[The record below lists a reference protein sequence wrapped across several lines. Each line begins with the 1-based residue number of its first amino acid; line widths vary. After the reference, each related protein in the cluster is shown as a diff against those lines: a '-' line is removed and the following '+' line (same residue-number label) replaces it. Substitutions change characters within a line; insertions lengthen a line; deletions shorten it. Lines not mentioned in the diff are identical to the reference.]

1 MPYQAQLT
9 LEKHFKNLAEKEEDS
24 QRLISLWDILKKDL
38 VERLSSSRS
47 VFVYFSL
54 HDATHSRKIITMIEM
69 FLGEERISNLSPSDT
84 FMLLCSAYAHDYG
97 MALSAD
103 RVYQALGDDKFLLFL
118 KKQSQ
123 NPIQEERDSFKM
135 LLELVKGR
143 EDKTIKEAGKKLL
156 QEIYRAI
163 LLALQQ
169 YLRPLHSYGVI
180 SLEKDLGDLLHG
192 RIDRRIINSIVQI
205 CRLHGSSADGMMEM
219 EKYAN
224 GLESGI
230 YHPRF
235 IAAMLRLGDLLDLDN
250 GRFPLWFNG
259 AVDEDSD
266 FLPESSRLHYQKHES
281 VTHFYV
287 GPKKIQIVFHCGGSD
302 AVKVARLADHW
313 LSMLREECDF
323 LTMHWSEITPSDFG
337 RPPYLEMGDIY
348 IKDESYPEF
357 FLYTADDK
365 KLQMQMPQQKVLEL
379 LEGTNIYNDRYIGIR
394 ELVQNAVDAS
404 LLQMWYDLTHNKYA
418 HLIGKQEINSMTD
431 FTAIPSEIFKFYNI
445 KIELIRD
452 LDENEIF
459 VVVKDRGTGIGEEDL
474 DSMANIGQG
483 KEKNERL
490 QRILHSM
497 PEWMKPAG
505 IFGIGLQS
513 VFQLTDQINFYTR
526 QPNRPEYK
534 IVFNSYGKDMG
545 RIEKQE
551 IHDHDVDGDVFY
563 DNYSQ
568 GTNVKFAIKRE
579 HLWENRSE
587 FQYYDWKFDKKDEF
601 NAIYAEMAHVID
613 KKLKETPFDYFN
625 VEFCTMT
632 IKNKDKEETSHHNR
646 VYGFFRESENKRNEA
661 YKYRLSTL
669 QLRYENAVNNQEAI
683 FWIGDGN
690 AVYYDKADK
699 LFYRIEAL
707 PCIKCSEDQKRSYF
721 HLPCRKDKSLRV
733 WYKFSKIEDISVLTD
748 VPLHVPV
755 FSGLLQMDIIIFDY
769 PADKYL
775 NIDRNHLR
783 NQDNLTRD
791 KIEKIQE
798 KIFTLMCLQIL
809 EQGDKGSNKVL
820 NDLRVAVTLLLL
832 FKRYVNEKNYQE
844 YIALLEK
851 RYAALSDIVL
861 CIGQVKFPV
870 SFFVYGNGKF
880 QIVEY
885 IKEPLSDDMKIAV
898 FLGKLKNYVTTD
910 ILVEQI
916 PSSYFRVTQ
925 MQTVRSDR
933 DFYMLYSFYIRKS
946 AKESK
951 GNNCIQMNDGVRL
964 LDYCEVLEAYENN
977 KSVNFKSLIK
987 RLFKPDQEFELLAVG
1002 RAPKS
1007 FRVGGNL
1014 TGYMERGIDSF
1025 ILSPF
1030 EKNSSSEL
1038 QRSLKVGNCDPE
1050 EIFKA
1055 LENTEHFE
1063 KCVQYVERFHRDM
1076 EYTGETGLQTDGSMH
1091 EKIVNEY
1098 KRFVFKYCALLKENY
1113 DWVKKFILENDRRFG

>member
-24 QRLISLWDILKKDL
+24 QRLFSLWNILKKDL
-38 VERLSSSRS
+38 AERLSSSRS
-47 VFVYFSL
+47 VFVHFSL

-103 RVYQALGDDKFLLFL
+103 RVYQALGDAKFLSFL
-118 KKQSQ
+118 EKQSQ
-123 NPIQEERDSFKM
+123 DPIQEERDSFKM
-135 LLELVKGR
+135 LLNLVKGK
-143 EDKTIKEAGKKLL
+143 EDKEIKETKEIKGNLL
-156 QEIYRAI
+156 QEIYRTI

-180 SLEKDLGDLLHG
+180 SLEKDLGELLHG

-205 CRLHGSSADGMMEM
+205 CRLHGSYADGIMEM

-250 GRFPLWFNG
+250 GRFPLWFSG
-259 AVDEDSD
+259 AMDEDSD

-287 GPKKIQIVFHCGGSD
+287 SPKKIQVVFHCSGPD
-302 AVKVARLADHW
+302 EVKVARLADHW
-313 LSMLREECDF
+313 LSMLKDECSF
-323 LTMHWSEITPSDFG
+323 LTMHWSEITPSNFG

-348 IKDESYPEF
+348 VKDNSYPEF

-365 KLQMQMPQQKVLEL
+365 KLQMQMPQKKVLEL

-394 ELVQNAVDAS
+394 ELIQNAVDAS
-404 LLQMWYDLTHNKYA
+404 LLQMWYDLKHNKYA
-418 HLIGKQEINSMTD
+418 HLIGKQEIHCMTD
-431 FTAIPSEIFKFYNI
+431 FTAIPSEIFQFYDI

-474 DSMANIGQG
+474 ESMANIGQG

-490 QRILHSM
+490 QKILCSM

-513 VFQLTDQINFYTR
+513 VFQLTDQIYFYTR
-526 QPNRPEYK
+526 QPNCPEYQ
-534 IVFNSYGKDMG
+534 IVFNSYGKNMG

-551 IHDHDVDGDVFY
+551 IHDHDADGEVFH

-579 HLWENRSE
+579 RLWQNRSE
-587 FQYYDWKFDKKDEF
+587 FQYYDWRFDEKDEF

-613 KKLKETPFDYFN
+613 KKLKEAPFDYFN

-632 IKNKDKEETSHHNR
+632 IKQKATEETSHHNR
-646 VYGFFRESENKRNEA
+646 VYGFFREKENKKNEV

-669 QLRYENAVNNQEAI
+669 QLRYENTVNNQEAI
-683 FWIGDGN
+683 YWIGDGN
-690 AVYYDKADK
+690 AVYYGKEDK
-699 LFYRIEAL
+699 LFYRIEVAS
-707 PCIKCSEDQKRSYF
+707 CIKCGEDLKRSYF
-721 HLPCRKDKSLRV
+721 QLPCRKDKSLRV
-733 WYKFSKIEDISVLTD
+733 WYKFSKIEDISILTD
-748 VPLHVPV
+748 VPTHVPV
-755 FSGLLQMDIIIFDY
+755 FSGLLQMDVIIFDY

-775 NIDRNHLR
+775 NIDRNRLR
-783 NQDNLTRD
+783 AQDNLTRD
-791 KIEKIQE
+791 KFEKMQE

-809 EQGDKGSNKVL
+809 EQGDKGSNKML
-820 NDLRVAVTLLLL
+820 NDLRTAVSLLLL
-832 FKRYVNEKNYQE
+832 FKRYVNERNYQE
-844 YIALLEK
+844 YIALLKK
-851 RYAALSDIVL
+851 RYVSLSDIML
-861 CIGQVKFPV
+861 CIGQVKFPI
-870 SFFVYGNGKF
+870 SFLAEGTGKF
-880 QIVEY
+880 QIVRC
-885 IKEPLSDDMKIAV
+885 IKKTLPDNMKFTV
-898 FLGKLKNYVTTD
+898 FLGKLKNCVTTD
-910 ILVEQI
+910 ILDGQI
-916 PSSYFRVTQ
+916 PSSYFQIFQ
-925 MQTVRSDR
+925 MKTVRIDEN
-933 DFYMLYSFYIRKS
+933 FYMLYSFCIGKS
-946 AKESK
+946 AKESEK
-951 GNNCIQMNDGVRL
+951 ESCILMDDGARI
-964 LDYCEVLEAYENN
+964 LDYCEVLEAYENY
-977 KSVNFKSLIK
+977 KSINFKSLIK
-987 RLFKPDQEFELLAVG
+987 RLFKPDQEFELLVVG

-1007 FRVGGNL
+1007 FRVGGNF
-1014 TGYMERGIDSF
+1014 TGYMERGINSF

-1030 EKNSSSEL
+1030 EKHSSSEL
-1038 QRSLKVGNCDPE
+1038 QKGLKASC
-1050 EIFKA
+1050 
-1055 LENTEHFE
+1055 
-1063 KCVQYVERFHRDM
+1063 
-1076 EYTGETGLQTDGSMH
+1076 
-1091 EKIVNEY
+1091 
-1098 KRFVFKYCALLKENY
+1098 
-1113 DWVKKFILENDRRFG
+1113 IL

>member
-9 LEKHFKNLAEKEEDS
+9 LEKHFKNIAEKEEDS
-24 QRLISLWDILKKDL
+24 QRLFSLWDILKKDL

-47 VFVYFSL
+47 VFVHFSL

-103 RVYQALGDDKFLLFL
+103 RVYQALGDDKFLWFL
-118 KKQSQ
+118 EKQSQ
-123 NPIQEERDSFKM
+123 NPIQEERDSFKI

-143 EDKTIKEAGKKLL
+143 EDKTIKETGKKVL

-205 CRLHGSSADGMMEM
+205 CRLHGSSVDGMMEM

-302 AVKVARLADHW
+302 AVKVARLAEHW
-313 LSMLREECDF
+313 LSMLREECGF

-348 IKDESYPEF
+348 VKDESYPEF

-418 HLIGKQEINSMTD
+418 HLIEKQEISSMTD

-459 VVVKDRGTGIGEEDL
+459 VVVKDRGTGIGKEDL

-632 IKNKDKEETSHHNR
+632 IKNEDKEETSHHNR
-646 VYGFFRESENKRNEA
+646 VYGFFRESKNKRNEA

-669 QLRYENAVNNQEAI
+669 QLRYENAVNNREAI

-798 KIFTLMCLQIL
+798 KY
-809 EQGDKGSNKVL
+809 
-820 NDLRVAVTLLLL
+820 LR
-832 FKRYVNEKNYQE
+832 
-844 YIALLEK
+844 
-851 RYAALSDIVL
+851 
-861 CIGQVKFPV
+861 
-870 SFFVYGNGKF
+870 
-880 QIVEY
+880 
-885 IKEPLSDDMKIAV
+885 
-898 FLGKLKNYVTTD
+898 
-910 ILVEQI
+910 
-916 PSSYFRVTQ
+916 
-925 MQTVRSDR
+925 
-933 DFYMLYSFYIRKS
+933 
-946 AKESK
+946 
-951 GNNCIQMNDGVRL
+951 
-964 LDYCEVLEAYENN
+964 
-977 KSVNFKSLIK
+977 
-987 RLFKPDQEFELLAVG
+987 
-1002 RAPKS
+1002 
-1007 FRVGGNL
+1007 
-1014 TGYMERGIDSF
+1014 
-1025 ILSPF
+1025 
-1030 EKNSSSEL
+1030 
-1038 QRSLKVGNCDPE
+1038 
-1050 EIFKA
+1050 
-1055 LENTEHFE
+1055 
-1063 KCVQYVERFHRDM
+1063 
-1076 EYTGETGLQTDGSMH
+1076 
-1091 EKIVNEY
+1091 
-1098 KRFVFKYCALLKENY
+1098 
-1113 DWVKKFILENDRRFG
+1113 